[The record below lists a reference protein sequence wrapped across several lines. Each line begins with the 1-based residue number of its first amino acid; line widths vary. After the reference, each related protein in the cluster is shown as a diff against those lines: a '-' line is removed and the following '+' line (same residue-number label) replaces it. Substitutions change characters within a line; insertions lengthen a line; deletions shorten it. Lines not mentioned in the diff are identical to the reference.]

1 MDENFASRQGMIHFD
16 WDLAPELASPTR
28 KKTKGA
34 HAVNKDTF
42 LRKYGILLIL
52 AAAFTIYTILLS
64 SWVNYRAHRE
74 THEATQRAVNSA
86 VTTAE
91 NHIFDVMG
99 ISREQFK
106 EMEKAKAEG
115 KPALLTG
122 AESRQAAI
130 DDLGGKL
137 AIHAAGLR
145 MDRKVTKAGAETY
158 LWVDAARLLSG
169 KYGATIDDVLSGPVE
184 NYDKNH
190 AVRNEDREIGLK
202 VASAVINGAFPDG
215 FTTDLQFAE
224 INADGSVTARSK
236 LKTDSTTVFWRI
248 AE

>member
-1 MDENFASRQGMIHFD
+1 M
-16 WDLAPELASPTR
+16 
-28 KKTKGA
+28 
-34 HAVNKDTF
+34 
-42 LRKYGILLIL
+42 
-52 AAAFTIYTILLS
+52 
-64 SWVNYRAHRE
+64 
-74 THEATQRAVNSA
+74 
-86 VTTAE
+86 
-91 NHIFDVMG
+91 
-99 ISREQFK
+99 

-122 AESRQAAI
+122 EESRQAAI
-130 DDLGGKL
+130 NDLGEKL
-137 AIHAAGLR
+137 AVHAAGLR

-184 NYDKNH
+184 NYDPNH

-236 LKTDSTTVFWRI
+236 LKTDSTTVFWRVS
-248 AE
+248 E

>member
-16 WDLAPELASPTR
+16 WDLTPELASPAR

-52 AAAFTIYTILLS
+52 AAAFTIYSILLS
-64 SWVNYRAHRE
+64 AWVNYRAGRE
-74 THEATQRAVNSA
+74 AQETAQSA

-99 ISREQFK
+99 ISREQFQ

-122 AESRQAAI
+122 EESFNQYVEREVIAVAQVISKLSTDQQKYTEACCMLARVMSPDYPNDFESVAKQPQQWMFYDGTDNSYSERDKEIAESIVRPWLVNQ
-130 DDLGGKL
+130 KYPS
-137 AIHAAGLR
+137 GL
-145 MDRKVTKAGAETY
+145 TKEMVHGNWSPNDY
-158 LWVDAARLLSG
+158 
-169 KYGATIDDVLSGPVE
+169 VLRDS
-184 NYDKNH
+184 YD
-190 AVRNEDREIGLK
+190 
-202 VASAVINGAFPDG
+202 
-215 FTTDLQFAE
+215 TTP
-224 INADGSVTARSK
+224 TMH
-236 LKTDSTTVFWRI
+236 TWRYPG
-248 AE
+248 